1 MAMNF
6 FLFIFFFLPFIFCQN
21 FSPLTLSPSSSS
33 STTLRASSSS
43 FSNLKS
49 KSLLVGLG
57 GVGGGLFV
65 YWFGYRKLQQQTT
78 KLEVENHDLLEY
90 IKLQTELH
98 QLQEKGWKDQLFG
111 LENAYKELYQD
122 SLERDYEEFKAPDA
136 NHDEVITGEEFESYV
151 SKYLQSFPELSESDF
166 PKFEEFDFN
175 ENGEV
180 TFNEW
185 RGYLKQQQKKLKPP
199 AVASTT
205 VGDDLISQ
213 QRTSR
218 QQAPLFSSNSE

>member
-1 MAMNF
+1 MEINS
-6 FLFIFFFLPFIFCQN
+6 FLFFFCFLPSIFCQN
-21 FSPLTLSPSSSS
+21 FSPLTLNPSSSS
-33 STTLRASSSS
+33 TSLRAPSSPAL
-43 FSNLKS
+43 NLKT
-49 KSLLVGLG
+49 KGLLVALG
-57 GVGGGLFV
+57 GVGGGFFV

-98 QLQEKGWKDQLFG
+98 ELQEKGWKDQLFG
-111 LENAYKELYQD
+111 LENSYKELYQD

-136 NHDEVITGEEFESYV
+136 NHDEVITSEEFESYV
-151 SKYLQSFPELSESDF
+151 AKYLQSFPELSENDF

-180 TFNEW
+180 TFSEW
-185 RGYLKQQQKKLKPP
+185 RGYLKQQQKKFKPS
-199 AVASTT
+199 AAASTE
-205 VGDDLISQ
+205 VGDDLIAR

-218 QQAPLFSSNSE
+218 QQPLFSSNSE